1 MQHQQQHNMANP
13 NLEPPVS
20 TAADKAKLGVAAV
33 VFLGAFGAYYALHG
47 QQTWLRVVTLL
58 VLLVAA
64 GGLFLLA
71 GPGKALIV
79 YTQESVREVRKV
91 VWPERKEAIQM
102 TAIVFGFVILMALF
116 LWIVDKILEW
126 GLYDVIL
133 GWKH

>member
-1 MQHQQQHNMANP
+1 MASPNP
-13 NLEPPVS
+13 EPAS
-20 TAADKAKLGVAAV
+20 SMADKAKLGAALV
-33 VFLGAFGAYYALHG
+33 VFLAAFGSYYALHS
-47 QQTWLRVVTLL
+47 QQTWLRVIALLMLLL
-58 VLLVAA
+58 VA

-71 GPGKALIV
+71 VPGKALIA
-79 YTQESVREVRKV
+79 YTRDSVREARKV

-102 TAIVFGFVILMALF
+102 TAIVFGFVVLMALF

>member
-1 MQHQQQHNMANP
+1 MASP
-13 NLEPPVS
+13 IPDPVS
-20 TAADKAKLGVAAV
+20 TAADKAKLGAAFV
-33 VFLGAFGAYYALHG
+33 VFIGAFGAYYALHS
-47 QQTWLRVVTLL
+47 QQTWLRVVALL
-58 VLLVAA
+58 VLLLVA

-79 YTQESVREVRKV
+79 YTRDSIRETRKV

-102 TAIVFGFVILMALF
+102 TAIVFGFVVLMALF
-116 LWIVDKILEW
+116 LWMVDKILEW

>member
-1 MQHQQQHNMANP
+1 MASPNP
-13 NLEPPVS
+13 EPVS
-20 TAADKAKLGVAAV
+20 NAADKAKLGAALL
-33 VFLGAFGAYYALHG
+33 VFLAAFGSYYALHS
-47 QQTWLRVVTLL
+47 QQTWLRVIALL
-58 VLLVAA
+58 VLLLVA

-71 GPGKALIV
+71 VPGKARIA
-79 YTQESVREVRKV
+79 YTRDSVREARKV

-102 TAIVFGFVILMALF
+102 TAIVFGFVVLMALF